1 MKVGINIDRSIEE
14 LEVLITA
21 QEQSR
26 TVNALYEHIVE
37 FDKKS
42 LETLTAYRDDIAKIV
57 NVTDV
62 FRIYTGNQKVYIQT
76 HQGEY
81 AIRYRL
87 YELEAALDKKQ
98 FLRISNSEIV
108 NVKKIRDIDLSIIG
122 RICIATFTWL
132 GLACG
137 IAYLFSENVEFEPVK
152 QGVGYVLSLTV
163 GMLPL
168 AWTGQWFKHI
178 FIGIFSYIIIVAVVS
193 LFLFMI
199 GLVKLKCDVDE
210 IKQAIGIGKEVN
222 HEEI

>member
-1 MKVGINIDRSIEE
+1 MKVGINIDHSVEE
-14 LEVLITA
+14 VEVLITA

-42 LETLTAYRDDIAKIV
+42 LETLTAYKDDIAKIV
-57 NVTDV
+57 NVADV

-108 NVKKIRDIDLSIIG
+108 NIKKIRDIDLSIIG
-122 RICIATFTWL
+122 RICIRFEDNTQTYVSRRYIPKIKKSL
-132 GLACG
+132 G
-137 IAYLFSENVEFEPVK
+137 I
-152 QGVGYVLSLTV
+152 
-163 GMLPL
+163 
-168 AWTGQWFKHI
+168 
-178 FIGIFSYIIIVAVVS
+178 
-193 LFLFMI
+193 
-199 GLVKLKCDVDE
+199 
-210 IKQAIGIGKEVN
+210 
-222 HEEI
+222 

>member
-1 MKVGINIDRSIEE
+1 MKVGINIDRSAEE
-14 LEVLITA
+14 VVVLITA

-42 LETLTAYRDDIAKIV
+42 LETLTVYKDDIAKIV

-108 NVKKIRDIDLSIIG
+108 NIKKIRDIDLSIIG
-122 RICIATFTWL
+122 RICIRFEDNTQTYVSRRYIPKIKKSL
-132 GLACG
+132 G
-137 IAYLFSENVEFEPVK
+137 I
-152 QGVGYVLSLTV
+152 
-163 GMLPL
+163 
-168 AWTGQWFKHI
+168 
-178 FIGIFSYIIIVAVVS
+178 
-193 LFLFMI
+193 
-199 GLVKLKCDVDE
+199 
-210 IKQAIGIGKEVN
+210 
-222 HEEI
+222 

>member
-1 MKVGINIDRSIEE
+1 MKVGINIDHSVEE
-14 LEVLITA
+14 VEVLITA

-42 LETLTAYRDDIAKIV
+42 FETLTAYRDDIAKIV
-57 NVTDV
+57 NMTDV

-108 NVKKIRDIDLSIIG
+108 NIKKIRDIDLSIIG
-122 RICIATFTWL
+122 RICIRFEDNTQTYVSRRYIPKIKKSL
-132 GLACG
+132 G
-137 IAYLFSENVEFEPVK
+137 I
-152 QGVGYVLSLTV
+152 
-163 GMLPL
+163 
-168 AWTGQWFKHI
+168 
-178 FIGIFSYIIIVAVVS
+178 
-193 LFLFMI
+193 
-199 GLVKLKCDVDE
+199 
-210 IKQAIGIGKEVN
+210 
-222 HEEI
+222 

>member
-1 MKVGINIDRSIEE
+1 MKVGINIDRSVEE
-14 LEVLITA
+14 VEVLITA

-42 LETLTAYRDDIAKIV
+42 LETLTAYKDDIAKIV

-98 FLRISNSEIV
+98 FLRISNSEII
-108 NVKKIRDIDLSIIG
+108 NVKKIRDIDLSLIG
-122 RICIATFTWL
+122 RICIR
-132 GLACG
+132 
-137 IAYLFSENVEFEPVK
+137 FEDNT
-152 QGVGYVLSLTV
+152 QTYVLRRYIPKIKKSL
-163 GMLPL
+163 
-168 AWTGQWFKHI
+168 
-178 FIGIFSYIIIVAVVS
+178 GI
-193 LFLFMI
+193 
-199 GLVKLKCDVDE
+199 
-210 IKQAIGIGKEVN
+210 
-222 HEEI
+222 

>member
-1 MKVGINIDRSIEE
+1 MQIGGDTLKVGINIDHSVEE
-14 LEVLITA
+14 VEVLITA

-42 LETLTAYRDDIAKIV
+42 LETLTAYKDDIAKIV
-57 NVTDV
+57 NVADV

-108 NVKKIRDIDLSIIG
+108 NIKKIRDIDLSIIG
-122 RICIATFTWL
+122 RICIRFEDNTQTYVSRRYIPKIKKSL
-132 GLACG
+132 G
-137 IAYLFSENVEFEPVK
+137 I
-152 QGVGYVLSLTV
+152 
-163 GMLPL
+163 
-168 AWTGQWFKHI
+168 
-178 FIGIFSYIIIVAVVS
+178 
-193 LFLFMI
+193 
-199 GLVKLKCDVDE
+199 
-210 IKQAIGIGKEVN
+210 
-222 HEEI
+222 

>member
-1 MKVGINIDRSIEE
+1 MKVGINIDRSVEE
-14 LEVLITA
+14 VEVLITA

-42 LETLTAYRDDIAKIV
+42 LETLTAYKDDIAKIV
-57 NVTDV
+57 NVADV

-87 YELEAALDKKQ
+87 YELEEALDKKQ

-122 RICIATFTWL
+122 RICIRFEDNTQTYVSRRYIPKIKKSL
-132 GLACG
+132 G
-137 IAYLFSENVEFEPVK
+137 I
-152 QGVGYVLSLTV
+152 
-163 GMLPL
+163 
-168 AWTGQWFKHI
+168 
-178 FIGIFSYIIIVAVVS
+178 
-193 LFLFMI
+193 
-199 GLVKLKCDVDE
+199 
-210 IKQAIGIGKEVN
+210 
-222 HEEI
+222 

>member
-1 MKVGINIDRSIEE
+1 MKVGINIDHSVEE
-14 LEVLITA
+14 VEVLITA

-42 LETLTAYRDDIAKIV
+42 LETLTAYKDDIAKIV

-108 NVKKIRDIDLSIIG
+108 NIKKIRDIDLSIIG
-122 RICIATFTWL
+122 RICISFADNTQTYVSRRYIPKIKKSL
-132 GLACG
+132 G
-137 IAYLFSENVEFEPVK
+137 I
-152 QGVGYVLSLTV
+152 
-163 GMLPL
+163 
-168 AWTGQWFKHI
+168 
-178 FIGIFSYIIIVAVVS
+178 
-193 LFLFMI
+193 
-199 GLVKLKCDVDE
+199 
-210 IKQAIGIGKEVN
+210 
-222 HEEI
+222 

>member
-1 MKVGINIDRSIEE
+1 MQIGGDTLKVGINIDHSVEE
-14 LEVLITA
+14 VEVLITA

-98 FLRISNSEIV
+98 FLRISNSEII
-108 NVKKIRDIDLSIIG
+108 NVKKIRDIDLSLIG
-122 RICIATFTWL
+122 RICIRFEDNTQTYVSRRYIPKIKKSL
-132 GLACG
+132 G
-137 IAYLFSENVEFEPVK
+137 I
-152 QGVGYVLSLTV
+152 
-163 GMLPL
+163 
-168 AWTGQWFKHI
+168 
-178 FIGIFSYIIIVAVVS
+178 
-193 LFLFMI
+193 
-199 GLVKLKCDVDE
+199 
-210 IKQAIGIGKEVN
+210 
-222 HEEI
+222 

>member
-1 MKVGINIDRSIEE
+1 LKVGINIDRSVEE
-14 LEVLITA
+14 IEVLITA
-21 QEQSR
+21 HEQSR

-42 LETLTAYRDDIAKIV
+42 LETLTAYKDDIVKIV

-122 RICIATFTWL
+122 RICIRFEDNTQTYVSRRYIPKIKKSL
-132 GLACG
+132 G
-137 IAYLFSENVEFEPVK
+137 I
-152 QGVGYVLSLTV
+152 
-163 GMLPL
+163 
-168 AWTGQWFKHI
+168 
-178 FIGIFSYIIIVAVVS
+178 
-193 LFLFMI
+193 
-199 GLVKLKCDVDE
+199 
-210 IKQAIGIGKEVN
+210 
-222 HEEI
+222 

>member
-1 MKVGINIDRSIEE
+1 MKVGINIDHSVEE
-14 LEVLITA
+14 VEVLITA

-57 NVTDV
+57 NMTDV

-122 RICIATFTWL
+122 RICIRFLNDTQTYVSRRYIPKIKKSL
-132 GLACG
+132 G
-137 IAYLFSENVEFEPVK
+137 I
-152 QGVGYVLSLTV
+152 
-163 GMLPL
+163 
-168 AWTGQWFKHI
+168 
-178 FIGIFSYIIIVAVVS
+178 
-193 LFLFMI
+193 
-199 GLVKLKCDVDE
+199 
-210 IKQAIGIGKEVN
+210 
-222 HEEI
+222 

>member
-1 MKVGINIDRSIEE
+1 MKVGINIDRSVEE
-14 LEVLITA
+14 VEVLITA

-62 FRIYTGNQKVYIQT
+62 FRIYMGNQKVYIQT

-87 YELEAALDKKQ
+87 YELEEALDKKQ

-108 NVKKIRDIDLSIIG
+108 NIKKIRDIDLSIIG
-122 RICIATFTWL
+122 RICIRFEDNTQTYVSRRYIPKIKKSL
-132 GLACG
+132 G
-137 IAYLFSENVEFEPVK
+137 I
-152 QGVGYVLSLTV
+152 
-163 GMLPL
+163 
-168 AWTGQWFKHI
+168 
-178 FIGIFSYIIIVAVVS
+178 
-193 LFLFMI
+193 
-199 GLVKLKCDVDE
+199 
-210 IKQAIGIGKEVN
+210 
-222 HEEI
+222 

>member
-1 MKVGINIDRSIEE
+1 MQIGGDTLKVGINIDHSVEE
-14 LEVLITA
+14 VEVLITA

-26 TVNALYEHIVE
+26 TVNALYKHIVE

-42 LETLTAYRDDIAKIV
+42 LETLTAYKDDIAKIV

-108 NVKKIRDIDLSIIG
+108 NIKKIRDIDLSIIG
-122 RICIATFTWL
+122 RICIRFEDNTQTYVSRRYIPKIKKSL
-132 GLACG
+132 G
-137 IAYLFSENVEFEPVK
+137 I
-152 QGVGYVLSLTV
+152 
-163 GMLPL
+163 
-168 AWTGQWFKHI
+168 
-178 FIGIFSYIIIVAVVS
+178 
-193 LFLFMI
+193 
-199 GLVKLKCDVDE
+199 
-210 IKQAIGIGKEVN
+210 
-222 HEEI
+222 

>member
-1 MKVGINIDRSIEE
+1 MKVGINIDRSVEE
-14 LEVLITA
+14 VEVLITA

-26 TVNALYEHIVE
+26 TVNALYKHIVE

-42 LETLTAYRDDIAKIV
+42 LETLTAYKDDIAKIV

-122 RICIATFTWL
+122 RICIRFEDNTQTYVSRRYIPKIKKSL
-132 GLACG
+132 G
-137 IAYLFSENVEFEPVK
+137 I
-152 QGVGYVLSLTV
+152 
-163 GMLPL
+163 
-168 AWTGQWFKHI
+168 
-178 FIGIFSYIIIVAVVS
+178 
-193 LFLFMI
+193 
-199 GLVKLKCDVDE
+199 
-210 IKQAIGIGKEVN
+210 
-222 HEEI
+222 

>member
-1 MKVGINIDRSIEE
+1 MQIGGDTLKVGINIDRSVEE
-14 LEVLITA
+14 VEVLITA

-62 FRIYTGNQKVYIQT
+62 FRIYMGNQKAYIQT

-98 FLRISNSEIV
+98 FLRISNSEII
-108 NVKKIRDIDLSIIG
+108 NVKKIRDIDLSLIG
-122 RICIATFTWL
+122 RICIRFEDNTQTYVSRRYIPKIKKSL
-132 GLACG
+132 G
-137 IAYLFSENVEFEPVK
+137 I
-152 QGVGYVLSLTV
+152 
-163 GMLPL
+163 
-168 AWTGQWFKHI
+168 
-178 FIGIFSYIIIVAVVS
+178 
-193 LFLFMI
+193 
-199 GLVKLKCDVDE
+199 
-210 IKQAIGIGKEVN
+210 
-222 HEEI
+222 

>member
-1 MKVGINIDRSIEE
+1 MKVGINIDHSVEE
-14 LEVLITA
+14 VEVLITA

-57 NVTDV
+57 NMTDV

-98 FLRISNSEIV
+98 FLRISNSEII
-108 NVKKIRDIDLSIIG
+108 NVKKIRDIDLTIVPG
-122 RICIATFTWL
+122 RNSNYINSSR
-132 GLACG
+132 GN
-137 IAYLFSENVEFEPVK
+137 NVGNFMPN
-152 QGVGYVLSLTV
+152 SL
-163 GMLPL
+163 
-168 AWTGQWFKHI
+168 
-178 FIGIFSYIIIVAVVS
+178 
-193 LFLFMI
+193 
-199 GLVKLKCDVDE
+199 
-210 IKQAIGIGKEVN
+210 
-222 HEEI
+222 

>member
-1 MKVGINIDRSIEE
+1 MKVGINIDRSVEE
-14 LEVLITA
+14 VEVLITA

-26 TVNALYEHIVE
+26 TVNALYKHIVE

-42 LETLTAYRDDIAKIV
+42 LETLTAYKDDIAKIV

-108 NVKKIRDIDLSIIG
+108 NIKKIRDIDLSIIG
-122 RICIATFTWL
+122 RICIRFEDNTQTYVSRRYIPKIKKSL
-132 GLACG
+132 G
-137 IAYLFSENVEFEPVK
+137 I
-152 QGVGYVLSLTV
+152 
-163 GMLPL
+163 
-168 AWTGQWFKHI
+168 
-178 FIGIFSYIIIVAVVS
+178 
-193 LFLFMI
+193 
-199 GLVKLKCDVDE
+199 
-210 IKQAIGIGKEVN
+210 
-222 HEEI
+222 

>member
-1 MKVGINIDRSIEE
+1 MQIGGDTLKVGINIDHSVEE
-14 LEVLITA
+14 VEVLITA

-62 FRIYTGNQKVYIQT
+62 FRIYMGNQKVYIQT

-98 FLRISNSEIV
+98 FLRISNSEII
-108 NVKKIRDIDLSIIG
+108 NVKKIRDIDLSLIG
-122 RICIATFTWL
+122 RICIRFEDNTQTYVSRRYIPKIKKSL
-132 GLACG
+132 G
-137 IAYLFSENVEFEPVK
+137 I
-152 QGVGYVLSLTV
+152 
-163 GMLPL
+163 
-168 AWTGQWFKHI
+168 
-178 FIGIFSYIIIVAVVS
+178 
-193 LFLFMI
+193 
-199 GLVKLKCDVDE
+199 
-210 IKQAIGIGKEVN
+210 
-222 HEEI
+222 

>member
-1 MKVGINIDRSIEE
+1 MKVGINIDHSVEE
-14 LEVLITA
+14 VEVLITA

-57 NVTDV
+57 NMTDV

-108 NVKKIRDIDLSIIG
+108 NIKKIRDIDLSIIG
-122 RICIATFTWL
+122 RICIRFLNDTQTYVSRRYIPKIKKSL
-132 GLACG
+132 G
-137 IAYLFSENVEFEPVK
+137 I
-152 QGVGYVLSLTV
+152 
-163 GMLPL
+163 
-168 AWTGQWFKHI
+168 
-178 FIGIFSYIIIVAVVS
+178 
-193 LFLFMI
+193 
-199 GLVKLKCDVDE
+199 
-210 IKQAIGIGKEVN
+210 
-222 HEEI
+222 

>member
-1 MKVGINIDRSIEE
+1 MKVGINIDRSAEE
-14 LEVLITA
+14 VVVLITA

-42 LETLTAYRDDIAKIV
+42 LETLTVYKDDIAKIV

-87 YELEAALDKKQ
+87 YELEAALDKKL

-108 NVKKIRDIDLSIIG
+108 NIKKIRDIDLSLIG
-122 RICIATFTWL
+122 RICIRFEDNTQTYVSRRYIPKIKKSL
-132 GLACG
+132 G
-137 IAYLFSENVEFEPVK
+137 I
-152 QGVGYVLSLTV
+152 
-163 GMLPL
+163 
-168 AWTGQWFKHI
+168 
-178 FIGIFSYIIIVAVVS
+178 
-193 LFLFMI
+193 
-199 GLVKLKCDVDE
+199 
-210 IKQAIGIGKEVN
+210 
-222 HEEI
+222 

>member
-1 MKVGINIDRSIEE
+1 MKVGINIDRSVEE
-14 LEVLITA
+14 VEVLITA

-62 FRIYTGNQKVYIQT
+62 FRIYMGNQKAYIQT

-108 NVKKIRDIDLSIIG
+108 NIKKIRDIDLSIIG
-122 RICIATFTWL
+122 RICIRFEDNTQTYVSRRYIPKIKKSL
-132 GLACG
+132 G
-137 IAYLFSENVEFEPVK
+137 I
-152 QGVGYVLSLTV
+152 
-163 GMLPL
+163 
-168 AWTGQWFKHI
+168 
-178 FIGIFSYIIIVAVVS
+178 
-193 LFLFMI
+193 
-199 GLVKLKCDVDE
+199 
-210 IKQAIGIGKEVN
+210 
-222 HEEI
+222 

>member
-1 MKVGINIDRSIEE
+1 MKVGINIDRSVEE
-14 LEVLITA
+14 VEVLITA

-62 FRIYTGNQKVYIQT
+62 FRIYMGNQKAYIQT

-108 NVKKIRDIDLSIIG
+108 NIKKIRDIDLSIIG
-122 RICIATFTWL
+122 RICIRFLNNTQTYVSRRYIPKIKKSL
-132 GLACG
+132 G
-137 IAYLFSENVEFEPVK
+137 I
-152 QGVGYVLSLTV
+152 
-163 GMLPL
+163 
-168 AWTGQWFKHI
+168 
-178 FIGIFSYIIIVAVVS
+178 
-193 LFLFMI
+193 
-199 GLVKLKCDVDE
+199 
-210 IKQAIGIGKEVN
+210 
-222 HEEI
+222 

>member
-1 MKVGINIDRSIEE
+1 MKVGINIDRSVEE
-14 LEVLITA
+14 VEVLITA

-42 LETLTAYRDDIAKIV
+42 LETLTAYKDDIAKIV
-57 NVTDV
+57 NVADV

-98 FLRISNSEIV
+98 FLRISNSEII

-122 RICIATFTWL
+122 RICIRFEDNTQTYVSRRYIPKIKKSL
-132 GLACG
+132 G
-137 IAYLFSENVEFEPVK
+137 I
-152 QGVGYVLSLTV
+152 
-163 GMLPL
+163 
-168 AWTGQWFKHI
+168 
-178 FIGIFSYIIIVAVVS
+178 
-193 LFLFMI
+193 
-199 GLVKLKCDVDE
+199 
-210 IKQAIGIGKEVN
+210 
-222 HEEI
+222 